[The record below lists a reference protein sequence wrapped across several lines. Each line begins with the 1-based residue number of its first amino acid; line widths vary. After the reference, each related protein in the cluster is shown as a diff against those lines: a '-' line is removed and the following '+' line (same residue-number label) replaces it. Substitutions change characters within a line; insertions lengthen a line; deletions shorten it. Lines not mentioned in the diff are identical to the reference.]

1 MMEENK
7 ELGIPWDGDGIGD
20 NVDGEVFD
28 GEQKDAEVK
37 VKVKK
42 AKKEV
47 ETLSV
52 DFDAL
57 LPHIGEMG
65 RYQMVNNFLIFLQLR
80 ISKFCSTTFSPTFFD
95 YRKFGPL
102 LLMVLA

>member
-1 MMEENK
+1 MEDNNK
-7 ELGIPWDGDGIGD
+7 ESGIPWDGDGD
-20 NVDGEVFD
+20 NVVDG
-28 GEQKDAEVK
+28 EVK

-65 RYQMVNNFLIFLQLR
+65 RYQMVKQPSESFFTVTVIFFPFYLV
-80 ISKFCSTTFSPTFFD
+80 IT
-95 YRKFGPL
+95 
-102 LLMVLA
+102 M

>member
-1 MMEENK
+1 MEDNNK
-7 ELGIPWDGDGIGD
+7 ESGIPWDGDGD
-20 NVDGEVFD
+20 NVVDG
-28 GEQKDAEVK
+28 EVK

-65 RYQMVNNFLIFLQLR
+65 RYQMVNNFLIFLQRYIKIL
-80 ISKFCSTTFSPTFFD
+80 
-95 YRKFGPL
+95 
-102 LLMVLA
+102 

>member
-1 MMEENK
+1 MMEDNNK
-7 ELGIPWDGDGIGD
+7 ESGIPWDGDGD
-20 NVDGEVFD
+20 NVVDG
-28 GEQKDAEVK
+28 EVK

-65 RYQMVNNFLIFLQLR
+65 RYQMVKQPSLNHFLLYF
-80 ISKFCSTTFSPTFFD
+80 FHST
-95 YRKFGPL
+95 
-102 LLMVLA
+102 

>member
-1 MMEENK
+1 MMEDNK
-7 ELGIPWDGDGIGD
+7 ESGMNPKESIPWDGDGIGD
-20 NVDGEVFD
+20 NVVDGEVFD
-28 GEQKDAEVK
+28 GEQKVLQFAVAEGAK

-65 RYQMVNNFLIFLQLR
+65 RYQMVN
-80 ISKFCSTTFSPTFFD
+80 
-95 YRKFGPL
+95 
-102 LLMVLA
+102 